1 MITGL
6 EEIQFPQIF
15 SLFCIPIENCM
26 LSPALLSDWKPDGC
40 NSPVGITDN
49 LYFYDLVLNGYPQTA
64 ALEKKKKKIC
74 IQEEKVWV

>member
-1 MITGL
+1 
-6 EEIQFPQIF
+6 
-15 SLFCIPIENCM
+15 M

-64 ALEKKKKKIC
+64 ALEKEKKSVYKRKKYGFKIPPFYSC
-74 IQEEKVWV
+74 CVK

>member
-1 MITGL
+1 
-6 EEIQFPQIF
+6 
-15 SLFCIPIENCM
+15 M

-64 ALEKKKKKIC
+64 ALEKEKKKNLYTRGKSMGLKFLLFTAAVLNRAIR
-74 IQEEKVWV
+74 QDFTM

>member
-1 MITGL
+1 
-6 EEIQFPQIF
+6 
-15 SLFCIPIENCM
+15 M

-64 ALEKKKKKIC
+64 ALEKEKKKKNLYTRGKSMGLKFLLFTAAVLNRAIR
-74 IQEEKVWV
+74 QDFTM